1 MHFPAVL
8 LESQGRMS
16 GALGE
21 RAGEGSLVRHLS
33 VRGVSLSTGA
43 GMSQICHTL
52 EEWILWTGDSFK
64 TLQTAAFLCVYF
76 CFFTLC
82 LGFVF

>member
-1 MHFPAVL
+1 M
-8 LESQGRMS
+8 
-16 GALGE
+16 
-21 RAGEGSLVRHLS
+21 
-33 VRGVSLSTGA
+33 RGVSLSAGA

-76 CFFTLC
+76 
-82 LGFVF
+82 FVVVDFISWICVLMS